1 MSYEGNTR
9 DINILY
15 HPSERCNPG
24 TLVFCRT
31 LWDQQILPGSL
42 SLSLSFSLFSQLL
55 PRRVEFRVSGGE
67 RRTSP
72 RRSSLT
78 RCLRGFRHR
87 PRGFVCSVNNDTGL
101 EVGSLHKLCNV
112 RSLDQARLCFS
123 ISFEVLGKFIPNSQ
137 QCSSTP
143 LIAIVAVG
151 NLINLNLIIM
161 NNEFNK

>member
-1 MSYEGNTR
+1 MRETR
-9 DINILY
+9 AILIFCIIL
-15 HPSERCNPG
+15 RNDATPG
-24 TLVFCRT
+24 LSSFVVRSGTNRFC
-31 LWDQQILPGSL
+31 PAL